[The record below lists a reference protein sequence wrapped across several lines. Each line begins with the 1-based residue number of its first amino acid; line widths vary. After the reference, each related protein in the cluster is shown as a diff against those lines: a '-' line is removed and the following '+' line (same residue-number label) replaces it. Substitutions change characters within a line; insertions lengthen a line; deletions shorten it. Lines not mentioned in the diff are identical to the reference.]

1 LISIEGMT
9 KQTNSTVTVTDR
21 DAREKLH
28 IAQVL
33 LGGYAAVSVLTLL
46 AIVVFSGNPDIV
58 TDAVW
63 IRGSVLAV
71 ASLITFAL
79 GVSMATG
86 SRSNY
91 RRVQIIA
98 LAQVVAVIVI
108 ECIPGAFP
116 IWFKIENGVC
126 AALLVIVVLLTVA
139 RTVRSTFAAR

>member
-1 LISIEGMT
+1 MT
-9 KQTNSTVTVTDR
+9 KQTISTLTMTDP
-21 DAREKLH
+21 DAREKLR

-46 AIVVFSGNPDIV
+46 AIVVFSGDPDIV

-63 IRGSVLAV
+63 VRGLILAV

-79 GVSMATG
+79 GVSMAKG
-86 SRSNY
+86 SRSSY

-126 AALLVIVVLLTVA
+126 ATLLAIVVLLTFA
-139 RTVRSTFAAR
+139 RTVRSTFVAR

>member
-1 LISIEGMT
+1 MT
-9 KQTNSTVTVTDR
+9 KQTDSTVTVTDS

-33 LGGYAAVSVLTLL
+33 LGGYAVVSVLTLL

-63 IRGSVLAV
+63 IRGSILAV

-79 GVSMATG
+79 GVSMAKG

-98 LAQVVAVIVI
+98 LAQVVAIVVI
-108 ECIPGAFP
+108 ESIPGAFP
-116 IWFKIENGVC
+116 LWFKMENGVC
-126 AALLVIVVLLTVA
+126 GALLVIVVLVTFA
-139 RTVRSTFAAR
+139 RTVRTTFAAR